1 VAVKP
6 QIALDTSPLSTLVG
20 NSTAMRNMHK
30 LVSRMGKSRFPVL
43 ILGETG
49 TGKEVVAR
57 AIHNLE
63 GRGPFVVVDCSSLVG
78 PLMESELF
86 GYAKGAFTGAHNQ
99 KLGLLDAAHGG
110 TAFFDEIGELP
121 LDMQVKLLRV
131 LQDKE
136 FRAIGGLAQ
145 RSSNFRII
153 AATNRNLSQE
163 VEEKRFRQ
171 DLYYRLKV
179 MKLRLP
185 PLRERREDIPA
196 LIGHFLV
203 RYGNDHRVPD
213 EIMDMLIAY
222 DWPGNVREL
231 EHSVQ
236 QMVAMNSGPWLGR
249 ADLPSTVINRDSET
263 RIADHVIN
271 PSASS
276 HAAGPAGVT
285 PLAEIE
291 KCAILHAIEATK
303 GDRSLA
309 ADLLGIGRT
318 TLYRK
323 LKEYGL

>member
-1 VAVKP
+1 
-6 QIALDTSPLSTLVG
+6 
-20 NSTAMRNMHK
+20 MRDVHK

-57 AIHNLE
+57 AIHNME

-99 KLGLLDAAHGG
+99 KLGLLDAANGG
-110 TAFFDEIGELP
+110 TAFFDEVGELP
-121 LDMQVKLLRV
+121 LDLQVKLLRV

-153 AATNRNLSQE
+153 AATNRNLIQE
-163 VEEKRFRQ
+163 VEDKRFRQ

-179 MKLRLP
+179 MKVRIP

-196 LIGHFLV
+196 LIGHFLA
-203 RYGNDHRVPD
+203 RHGNDHRIAD
-213 EIMDMLIAY
+213 EVMELLVAY

-263 RIADHVIN
+263 RIASHYIS
-271 PSASS
+271 PSPS
-276 HAAGPAGVT
+276 GPAGVT
-285 PLAEIE
+285 PLADIE
-291 KCAILHAIEATK
+291 RSAILHAIQVTK
-303 GDRSLA
+303 GDRTLA